1 MLLGF
6 IYPVFYCPSLYI
18 VHIVAFV
25 NCVLLKKVVVDDDDD
40 DDEDEVLFL
49 SASLLSHRCNK
60 SSSGGE
66 IPERDV
72 TYHLLC
78 LLIYH

>member
-25 NCVLLKKVVVDDDDD
+25 NCVLLKKVVDDDDD
-40 DDEDEVLFL
+40 DDEVLFL
-49 SASLLSHRCNK
+49 SASVLSHRCKNVFYVF
-60 SSSGGE
+60 SFS
-66 IPERDV
+66 
-72 TYHLLC
+72 
-78 LLIYH
+78 